1 MEFWQVSLLF
11 GVGIVAGMINVTA
24 GGGSSLTLPAL
35 IFLGLDSALANGTN
49 RIAIFIQNI
58 AAITSFRK
66 ENLHPFKTSFKL
78 AIWTLPGAIIGAL
91 AAVQI
96 NDFLFKKILG
106 IVLVFI
112 VLSMLFSPAAG
123 RPNVIR
129 DAENHRKWMVYPALF
144 GIGFYGGF
152 IQAGVGF
159 LLMATL
165 FYLLRL
171 DLLLVNVHKVFI
183 VLIYTAPALA
193 IFIYSGN
200 VDWLLGLSLAAG
212 NALGGWWAAKL
223 SAKKGVKFIRGF
235 LFVAVLIMAGKLLGF
250 Y

>member
-1 MEFWQVSLLF
+1 MDILQTLFLF
-11 GVGIVAGMINVTA
+11 GIGCVAGMINVTA

-35 IFLGLDSALANGTN
+35 IFMGLDSALANGTN

-58 AAITSFRK
+58 SAITSFRQ
-66 ENLHPFKTSFKL
+66 ENLHHFKTSFKFAL
-78 AIWTLPGAIIGAL
+78 WTLPGAIIGAF

-106 IVLVFI
+106 FVLIFV
-112 VLSMLFSPAAG
+112 VLSMLFSPAG
-123 RPNVIR
+123 SHSHLIR
-129 DAENHRKWMVYPALF
+129 DEGNPRKWMVYPALF

-159 LLMATL
+159 LLMAAL

-212 NALGGWWAAKL
+212 NAFGAWWAAKL

-235 LFVAVLIMAGKLLGF
+235 LFVAVLIMAGKLLGI